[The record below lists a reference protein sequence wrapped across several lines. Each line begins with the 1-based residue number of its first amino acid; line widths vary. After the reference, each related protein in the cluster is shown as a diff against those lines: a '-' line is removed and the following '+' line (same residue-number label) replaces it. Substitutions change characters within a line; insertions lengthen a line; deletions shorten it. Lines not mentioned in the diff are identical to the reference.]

1 MTMYCALCIAMW
13 YWIGSGKSPKSG
25 PLLQE
30 MIGWPRFGHSESEF
44 DQSSQTP
51 TALSISVH
59 LDERHEIEFKGEVKQ
74 FFFIGSKFL
83 SAPN

>member
-1 MTMYCALCIAMW
+1 MYCALCIAMW

-51 TALSISVH
+51 TVISISVH
-59 LDERHEIEFKGEVKQ
+59 LDEILAAV
-74 FFFIGSKFL
+74 FL
-83 SAPN
+83 ELYLC